1 MNILE
6 KNKKLFEKELK
17 LVDKKILSLG
27 NNRPDLIK
35 ILLQHI
41 LSAGGKRLRP
51 IIVILTAKMLGG
63 KSSKIIDMACC
74 VELLHTATLFH
85 DDVVDG
91 SKLRRG
97 RKTANELW
105 GNSASV
111 LVGDFLLAEAFKLM
125 SDCGSL
131 EIIEILSKTS
141 SIITEGE
148 IKQLMH
154 KADITISLEE
164 YINIIT
170 SKTAEL
176 FSACASVGAVIA
188 GADKSQK
195 KKAAD
200 FGKFLGIA
208 FQIAD
213 DNLDYF
219 ADEKNWGKNLGD
231 DFREGKATL
240 PAIYTYSKISDKNY
254 KKHLENLFIQD
265 EEIRT
270 QTEFN
275 KFLDNMKKFNAYEY
289 TKEVSE
295 SYSNKARLAISKMPE
310 NQCKELLLN
319 IINYSSNRSK

>member
-1 MNILE
+1 MNILT

-35 ILLQHI
+35 MLLQHI
-41 LSAGGKRLRP
+41 ISAGGKRLRP

-63 KSSKIIDMACC
+63 KGSKIVNMACC

-111 LVGDFLLAEAFKLM
+111 LVGDFLLAEAFKIM
-125 SDCGSL
+125 SDCESL
-131 EIIEILSKTS
+131 EIIEILSRTS

-148 IKQLMH
+148 IKQLMY
-154 KADITISLEE
+154 KADITTSLEE

-188 GADKSQK
+188 NMDKKTKINS
-195 KKAAD
+195 AN
-200 FGKFLGIA
+200 FGRNLGIA
-208 FQIAD
+208 FQITD

-219 ADEKNWGKNLGD
+219 ADENNWGKNLGD

-240 PAIYTYSKISDKNY
+240 PAIYTYSKIADKNY
-254 KKHLENLFIQD
+254 KKHLENLFLID
-265 EEIRT
+265 EENRN
-270 QTEFN
+270 QKEF
-275 KFLDNMKKFNAYEY
+275 KEFLGNMKKYDAYEFSRNFAVEY
-289 TKEVSE
+289 AE
-295 SYSNKARLAISKMPE
+295 NARKSLAKMPE
-310 NQCKELLLN
+310 NKYKKMLLE
-319 IINYSSNRSK
+319 IINYSVERAV